1 MHSRRL
7 RRGLLRYEMGAL
19 RFRLFGIPVSVSHSF
34 WFLALFLQFSEIS
47 RPQRFAIW
55 VGVVFTGVLLHEFGH
70 ALVIRA
76 FGFAPSVEL
85 YGMGGLT
92 AWSTAQGNAPGPW
105 KRLVV
110 SLAGPVAGITFGFG
124 TLFVALASGMSFEGI
139 MSRGSYAEYLVYS
152 VAWVNAGWGLLNL
165 IPVYPLDGGQ
175 VMASLFDMVTPGNG
189 RVWALRV
196 TVVLGSLVCLLAL
209 YARQPFGGFIAAYFV
224 FQAVMGL
231 RGGVGGGADSS
242 LVARLAAARKALDA
256 RDFVSARVIA
266 ESVRNESKTRAVQ
279 LQASE
284 LLAWTA
290 VATQDFARAAQLLA
304 AFPEGAEIDPL
315 LSGIVDFENGH
326 YENAA
331 AAFTRELAR
340 RPGAEVAARLCE
352 ALLRAH
358 QWQRLLET
366 MADPNVDKLL
376 TDDVYAA
383 LVSET
388 HEATGY
394 RASASLGERL
404 FARTKR
410 GRDAFNVAC
419 SLTRAE
425 QLDDAFTWLR
435 RAVAAGDVTRQ
446 MLDDDD
452 LAALRRRIDW
462 PALVAQAPDTAPAEA
477 EPRGA

>member
-1 MHSRRL
+1 
-7 RRGLLRYEMGAL
+7 MGAL
-19 RFRLFGIPVSVSHSF
+19 RFRLFGIPVAVSPTF
-34 WFLALFLQFSEIS
+34 WFLVLLLQYTELR
-47 RPQRFAIW
+47 RPERLAMW
-55 VGVVFTGVLLHEFGH
+55 VGVVFSGVLVHELGH
-70 ALVIRA
+70 ALLVRA
-76 FGFAPSVEL
+76 FGSAPSITL
-85 YGMGGLT
+85 HGMGGLT
-92 AWSTAQGNAPGPW
+92 SWAMPPTNAPGPF
-105 KRLVV
+105 KRLLI
-110 SLAGPVAGITFGFG
+110 SLAGPFAGIAFGLG
-124 TLFVALASGMSFEGI
+124 TLFIALAAGMSLEGVWA
-139 MSRGSYAEYLVYS
+139 RGSNAEYLVAS
-152 VAWVNAGWGLLNL
+152 ILWVNAGWGVLNL

-175 VMASLFDMVTPGNG
+175 VMASLFDMVSPGNG

-196 TVVLGSLVCLLAL
+196 TVLIGSVVCLLAL
-209 YARQPFGGFIAAYFV
+209 YARATFGAVMAGYFV
-224 FQAVMGL
+224 FQAIQGL
-231 RGGVGGGADSS
+231 RTGGSGGADSS

-256 RDFVSARVIA
+256 RDFVGARVLA
-266 ESVRNESKTRAVQ
+266 EAVRNESKTRAVQ
-279 LQASE
+279 QQASE

-290 VATQDFARAAQLLA
+290 VAAEDFVRAAELLA
-304 AFPEGAEIDPL
+304 AFPDGAEIDPL

-340 RPGAEVAARLCE
+340 RLGAEVAARLCE

-366 MADPNVDKLL
+366 MTDPNVDKLL
-376 TDDVYAA
+376 TDETYAA

-394 RASASLGERL
+394 RAAASLGERL

-419 SLTRAE
+419 AFARAE

-435 RAVAAGDVTRQ
+435 RAIAAGEVTRA
-446 MLDDDD
+446 MLDEDDD
-452 LAALRRRIDW
+452 LAALRRRFDW
-462 PALVAQAPDTAPAEA
+462 PALVAQAPDTTPAEP

>member
-1 MHSRRL
+1 
-7 RRGLLRYEMGAL
+7 MGAL

-34 WFLALFLQFSEIS
+34 WFLTLFLQFSELA

-110 SLAGPVAGITFGFG
+110 SLAGPFAGIAFGFG
-124 TLFVALASGMSFEGI
+124 TLFVAMASGMSFDGI

-152 VAWVNAGWGLLNL
+152 VTWVNAGWGLLNL

-196 TVVLGSLVCLLAL
+196 TVLLGSLVCLFAL
-209 YARQPFGGFIAAYFV
+209 YARQPFGGLIAAYFV
-224 FQAVMGL
+224 FQAIMGL
-231 RGGVGGGADSS
+231 RGGMGGSADSS

-256 RDFVSARVIA
+256 RDFVGARVLA
-266 ESVRNESKTRAVQ
+266 EAVRTESKTRAVQ

-284 LLAWTA
+284 LLAWIA

-304 AFPEGAEIDPL
+304 AFPDGAEIDPL

-331 AAFTRELAR
+331 AAFTREMTR
-340 RPGAEVAARLCE
+340 RPGPEVAARLCE

-366 MADPNVDKLL
+366 MTDPKIDKLL
-376 TDDVYAA
+376 TDEIYAA

-404 FARTKR
+404 FTRTKL

-419 SLTRAE
+419 SLARAE

-435 RAVAAGDVTRQ
+435 RAVAAGGVTRE
-446 MLDDDD
+446 MLDGDDD
-452 LAALRRRIDW
+452 LAVLRRRSDW
-462 PALVAQAPDTAPAEA
+462 TALVAQAPEDAAVEA